1 MLKEISA
8 FRIAVLRASVMLPFA
23 VLSSVVPTPMAQ
35 AQAPAPAAAA
45 HQLGIVTAI
54 SGSTLTLKTDA
65 GQQVAVSVADGAR
78 ILQLAPG
85 STDLK
90 SAQAIAL
97 TEIAAGDRVLVN
109 GKTGDDAGSFS
120 ASRVILMKSS
130 DIAQKHEMEQAD
142 WQKRGSGG
150 IVSAVDAGTGTLT
163 IAVGQ
168 RKIAVTTSSAT
179 KYRRYAG
186 DSVKFEDAQAGT
198 LAQIQ
203 TGDQLRVRGAKSDDG
218 SSMQAEE
225 IVSGSFKNLAG
236 TIATIDAAAGT
247 LTLKDLATKKTVT
260 VMITANSNVRTL
272 PAQAAAAF
280 AARARGGAGGAGAAA
295 GTAGAGGAT
304 PQAAGAAGQAG
315 PEGMRPGGAGRSA
328 GGDLSQL
335 VGRLPNKTIA
345 DLKVGD
351 AVMIVA
357 SQPNPGSA
365 SVTAVTLLSG
375 VEPILAATPSSGPAL
390 TLSPWNLGAEA
401 PEGGGGH

>member
-8 FRIAVLRASVMLPFA
+8 FRVAVLRTSVMLPFA
-23 VLSSVVPTPMAQ
+23 VLSSMAPTQMTQ
-35 AQAPAPAAAA
+35 AQAPAAAA
-45 HQLGIVTAI
+45 HQLGVVTAV

-65 GQQVAVSVADGAR
+65 GQQVTVSVAEGAR

-90 SAQAIAL
+90 SAQAITLA
-97 TEIAAGDRVLVN
+97 EIASGDRVLVN
-109 GKTGDDAGSFS
+109 GKAGEDASSFS

-130 DIAQKHEMEQAD
+130 DIAQKHQMEEAD

-163 IAVGQ
+163 ITAGQ
-168 RKIAVTTSSAT
+168 RKIAVTTSSTT

-186 DSVKFEDAQAGT
+186 DSVKFEDAQPGT

-203 TGDQLRVRGAKSDDG
+203 SGDQLRVRGAKSDDG
-218 SSMQAEE
+218 SSIQAEE

-272 PAQAAAAF
+272 PPQAAAAF
-280 AARARGGAGGAGAAA
+280 AARARGGAAGA
-295 GTAGAGGAT
+295 AGAGGSA
-304 PQAAGAAGQAG
+304 PPGAGQAAPQG
-315 PEGMRPGGAGRSA
+315 SPAEGTRPGGAGRSA

-390 TLSPWNLGAEA
+390 TLSPWNLGGEA